1 MSANDRQVGG
11 DHYKTMGVEVWDVVD
26 TWPKEQQIGYYRGNA
41 LKYIMRLGSKDAD
54 TQEALKAQHYLE
66 KLGEVLGRKVDTFAD
81 SFGPIPVHDEPAA
94 DGWIE
99 WNGGE
104 CPVSGDPNVSV
115 KFASGEVSTKTRRAS
130 IWDWRHH
137 DGADWKNIIA
147 YKVIS

>member
-11 DHYKTMGVEVWDVVD
+11 DHYKAMGVEVWDVVD

-81 SFGPIPVHDEPAA
+81 SFVPIPVHDEPAA
-94 DGWIE
+94 DGWIK
-99 WNGGE
+99 WDGGK
-104 CPVSGDPNVSV
+104 CPVPGDTAVAVQFCGGDISAQELP
-115 KFASGEVSTKTRRAS
+115 AGR
-130 IWDWRHH
+130 WDWTHR
-137 DGADWKNIIA
+137 DGGDCNIIG
-147 YKVIS
+147 YRVLK